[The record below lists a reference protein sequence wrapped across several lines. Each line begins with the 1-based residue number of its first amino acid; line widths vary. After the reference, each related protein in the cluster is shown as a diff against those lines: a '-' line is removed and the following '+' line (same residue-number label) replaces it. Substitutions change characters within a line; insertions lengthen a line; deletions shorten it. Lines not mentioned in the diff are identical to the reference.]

1 MGCCPSSIA
10 WYLLLRIADR
20 HGARPTSTRLTPSR
34 RHPPEPGGNATHGWS
49 TQSYRPPGRT
59 IVDQGITT
67 GIVLPGTGWAT
78 SRLCQRL
85 QRYPQT
91 SGSLGGGSKLHHRSS
106 GGMGQRAGF
115 REMAISLPG
124 GGSIPPQLHKRIQ
137 PDRDLTILFCLCSK
151 TSEVRSPTTPSILEM
166 RSNTK

>member
-34 RHPPEPGGNATHGWS
+34 RHPPGPGGNATHGWS

-59 IVDQGITT
+59 LIDQGITT

-91 SGSLGGGSKLHHRSS
+91 SGSLAHRVEQGTFNPKVPGSSPGRPTSS
-106 GGMGQRAGF
+106 EQVSGTPPVGRDRQAFPMFSHQRA
-115 REMAISLPG
+115 
-124 GGSIPPQLHKRIQ
+124 
-137 PDRDLTILFCLCSK
+137 
-151 TSEVRSPTTPSILEM
+151 VSPTGLPRRRRLRHVPGPRQSA
-166 RSNTK
+166 RRRPV